1 MLTDSSIA
9 LRSAS
14 PSLLLRVIKFV
25 IARGKPVFPHDEAGF
40 HKVMTGRRLPQDAE
54 LHLVSACDIAAD
66 FLAGVSAAG
75 LTLGE
80 LTLSLRQDL
89 ENAFIRAAEH
99 CGVPAE
105 RRHFISGD
113 PVRVLAEFAHQH
125 DIDVLVMGRNQS
137 RGLEKLIG
145 STTEH
150 LLYQASC
157 SILAV

>member
-1 MLTDSSIA
+1 MSKLGASVAAYDHRLASAVVTLREKSDTNGFVNGHKMLHNRWVPSITPGA
-9 LRSAS
+9 GN
-14 PSLLLRVIKFV
+14 SLDQLITMGGVDLDLTQ
-25 IARGKPVFPHDEAGF
+25 FPKLTQ
-40 HKVMTGRRLPQDAE
+40 KV
-54 LHLVSACDIAAD
+54 
-66 FLAGVSAAG
+66 
-75 LTLGE
+75 
-80 LTLSLRQDL
+80 
-89 ENAFIRAAEH
+89 
-99 CGVPAE
+99 
-105 RRHFISGD
+105 SGD